1 MQDIKKEFI
10 EFMMGADVL
19 RFGDFV
25 TKSGRNTPYFI
36 NTGNYRTGRQIAEL
50 GRFYAALIQD
60 TCGDR
65 FDAMFGPAYKGI
77 PLVTTTAGALAT
89 TYGIVKTYF
98 FNR

>member
-1 MQDIKKEFI
+1 MRTRCRFRQRKMETARPAFLPKDYKQAGERILQDIKKEFI

-50 GRFYAALIQD
+50 GRF
-60 TCGDR
+60 
-65 FDAMFGPAYKGI
+65 M
-77 PLVTTTAGALAT
+77 PL
-89 TYGIVKTYF
+89 
-98 FNR
+98 